1 MIICQTFCR
10 TSRSFVFPKFAI
22 QGEFLSELKL
32 LVIKWL
38 WIRDWEYRNIK
49 NIPAISI
56 YELKTLHLKSY
67 SVLCRFLI
75 LNNTS
80 CVWFLIKFQVQVHL
94 NMFSKELIIP
104 IKPSLIHVNL
114 WCKVGWLRGNVI
126 LSDVAWSVD

>member
-1 MIICQTFCR
+1 MIICHTFCR
-10 TSRSFVFPKFAI
+10 TSRNFAFSKFAI

-67 SVLCRFLI
+67 SALCRFLI

-94 NMFSKELIIP
+94 DMFYKNLIISNKYYLNP
-104 IKPSLIHVNL
+104 ANLLSIQDFFKHFLITSTFETLV
-114 WCKVGWLRGNVI
+114 
-126 LSDVAWSVD
+126 